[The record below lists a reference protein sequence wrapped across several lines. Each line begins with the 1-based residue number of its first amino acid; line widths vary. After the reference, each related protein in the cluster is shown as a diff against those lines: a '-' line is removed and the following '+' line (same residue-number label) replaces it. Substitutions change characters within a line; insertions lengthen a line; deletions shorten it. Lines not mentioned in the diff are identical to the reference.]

1 VSAIRLRNVEVNFP
15 LYHAGNR
22 SLKKSLLAFST
33 KGNVSRDSLNRV
45 MVKALGDLNL
55 TLEQGDRIGLVGA
68 NGAGKTTLLRVLAG
82 IFEPTSGRID
92 IDGKV
97 TAILDAS
104 VGLDPDST
112 GRENIILRGM
122 YMGKHPRQMRSYVDS
137 ITAFADL
144 GSHID
149 MPTRTYSSGMMVQ
162 LAFAISTCIPPE
174 ILLMDEWLAA
184 GDARFLVNARKRMA
198 EFVSRSSILVFASHS
213 MTLLREWCQT
223 GLMLEHG
230 HIVAAGPIG
239 EIIDAYEARMG
250 AGEPAG

>member
-1 VSAIRLRNVEVNFP
+1 VSAIRLRHVEVDFP
-15 LYHAGNR
+15 LYHNSHR
-22 SLKKSLLAFST
+22 SLKKSILALST
-33 KGNVSRDSLNRV
+33 RGNFARDASNRV
-45 MVKALGDLNL
+45 MVRALGDINL
-55 TLEQGDRIGLVGA
+55 TLEQGDRVGLVGA

-82 IFEPTSGRID
+82 IFEPSRGSIE

-122 YMGKHPRQMRSYVDS
+122 YMDIHPRQMRSYVDQIVS
-137 ITAFADL
+137 FADL

-184 GDARFLVNARKRMA
+184 GDVRFLANAKKRMA
-198 EFVSRSSILVFASHS
+198 DFVSRTSILVFASHS
-213 MTLLREWCQT
+213 MPLLREWCQT
-223 GLMLEHG
+223 AIMLDRG
-230 HIVAAGPIG
+230 HVVAAGPVD
-239 EIIDAYEARMG
+239 EIIAAYEAQMTG
-250 AGEPAG
+250 